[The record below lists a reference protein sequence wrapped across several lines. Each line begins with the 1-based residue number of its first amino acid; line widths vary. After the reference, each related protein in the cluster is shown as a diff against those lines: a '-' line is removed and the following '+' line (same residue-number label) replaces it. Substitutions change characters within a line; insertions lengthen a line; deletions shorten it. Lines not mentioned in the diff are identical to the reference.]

1 MDSYDEPEAQD
12 SPEEEEE
19 EQSIVYDED
28 ALNLV
33 QAFRAT
39 EEGKRYLKRISNKV
53 DTDFENDW
61 ESSSAYRERQ
71 ASDWKLFAGDLPPK
85 EFPFTDCLSRDT
97 EILTVSGWQP
107 IETVKVGDKV
117 LTRRDED
124 GHLEWAAVNF
134 TIATGVVE
142 RMLHFSSNNMDL
154 LVTANH
160 QMIVRRNHEPVTR
173 LTAERLQG
181 LTGYKVPLT
190 GVWKDG
196 EDSGLFGKDAGD
208 VAELLG
214 WFLAEGSCH
223 RGRNGEKTTVAIA
236 QSQEANPEKCERL
249 EALITRLG
257 LDWSANNGRSYLL
270 AKSSFPGGMLEIF
283 HEQGLAHEK
292 RVPKAFFTM
301 SERVI
306 WRLLEGYLL
315 GDGWRSGKKERD
327 WAFSTVSKGLA
338 DDIQALAVLCGARVS
353 ISEYQP
359 VEGGVIDGRQILG
372 RQKRYVGGIL
382 CSKWGK
388 VDRAKRGWV
397 DYNDQAFC
405 VNVKNHSIYVRRN
418 GKAAFVGNS
427 ANPHLPLMLENLSR
441 LCFRA
446 TGELFGDWSNVF
458 GVTPVGPDDDNVA
471 EILSKHGNWQ
481 ISQQIADFKRQ
492 LGHRGVLAFFAHGD
506 VVCHSFYDEGT
517 KSNRHEI
524 LTCDSFVTPYQHV
537 STMPDLSDCPH
548 YTKILRLYGHEL
560 EAKRGVWEDVD
571 RVLSKSR
578 PSWDDDP
585 DAPLAE
591 ATAATLGKTAEDDGN
606 SDDEL
611 GGKSSPYKLL
621 WYEGWLR
628 LPNQDRERWCQ
639 VVQDKATKCI
649 MYLRIHERPKWQD
662 RERYEAQIRERDG
675 YVAATQQH
683 AQMMGQYQ
691 QAQMQQEM
699 QHQAIA
705 DHGAELV
712 MQNAGPAPAIID
724 QMHQAQGQI
733 PGLPPPPPPPMM
745 PTWVQK
751 KLEEAPPELGPMGQ
765 PVQPDPSMVEPDP
778 IEREPIYLFAH
789 QVCIEPMTGNL
800 GISYGRVQA
809 DFNRAANI
817 ALAQVTD
824 AATLSNATSYV
835 AWGLE
840 FEDGELDLSP
850 GKVNKVTGAIGTN
863 IKDHMMPLQTGQASP
878 QLFEI
883 VKLSMDQAQASIQS
897 PGVLSGEEGKSGETK
912 GGILSR
918 IEQATKQLS
927 VVTAK
932 YGDFVRQVLIN
943 NAYLNSIFLPEDEI
957 QQVFNTESGRYEEL
971 KLGRRLYERNYRVT
985 LKSDLQFKANAQ
997 RIEEADE
1004 LVKMWLQIPALT
1016 MNPMFGYAVL
1026 KGCLVARGRQDLVQ
1040 LMGAPPSPPG
1050 GAMPPFVGMPPPPQ
1064 PGEPAPG
1071 APGPGGPR
1079 PNGPP
1084 PGGPSPGMPPGPP
1097 PPPGAPH

>member
-1 MDSYDEPEAQD
+1 MSDYDEPEDQD
-12 SPEEEEE
+12 SPEEEQE

-33 QAFRAT
+33 PAFKAS

-53 DTDFENDW
+53 DSDFENDW

-71 ASDWKLFAGDLPPK
+71 ANDWKLFAGDLPPK
-85 EFPFTDCLSRDT
+85 DFPFTD
-97 EILTVSGWQP
+97 
-107 IETVKVGDKV
+107 
-117 LTRRDED
+117 
-124 GHLEWAAVNF
+124 A
-134 TIATGVVE
+134 
-142 RMLHFSSNNMDL
+142 
-154 LVTANH
+154 
-160 QMIVRRNHEPVTR
+160 
-173 LTAERLQG
+173 
-181 LTGYKVPLT
+181 
-190 GVWKDG
+190 
-196 EDSGLFGKDAGD
+196 
-208 VAELLG
+208 
-214 WFLAEGSCH
+214 
-223 RGRNGEKTTVAIA
+223 
-236 QSQEANPEKCERL
+236 
-249 EALITRLG
+249 
-257 LDWSANNGRSYLL
+257 
-270 AKSSFPGGMLEIF
+270 
-283 HEQGLAHEK
+283 
-292 RVPKAFFTM
+292 
-301 SERVI
+301 
-306 WRLLEGYLL
+306 
-315 GDGWRSGKKERD
+315 
-327 WAFSTVSKGLA
+327 
-338 DDIQALAVLCGARVS
+338 
-353 ISEYQP
+353 
-359 VEGGVIDGRQILG
+359 
-372 RQKRYVGGIL
+372 
-382 CSKWGK
+382 
-388 VDRAKRGWV
+388 
-397 DYNDQAFC
+397 
-405 VNVKNHSIYVRRN
+405 
-418 GKAAFVGNS
+418 

-506 VVCHSFYDEGT
+506 VVCHSFYDEST
-517 KSNRHEI
+517 RSNRHEI

-548 YTKILRLYGHEL
+548 YTKILRMYGHEL

-571 RVLSKSR
+571 RVLEKSR

-591 ATAATLGKTAEDDGN
+591 ATGETLGKTPEDDGD
-606 SDDEL
+606 SDKEL
-611 GGKSSPYKLL
+611 GGKTAPYKLL

-649 MYLRIHERPKWQD
+649 LYLRIHERANWQD
-662 RERYEAQIRERDG
+662 RERYDAQVRERDG
-675 YVAATQQH
+675 YVQATAQH
-683 AQMMGQYQ
+683 AQMMQEYQ
-691 QAQMQQEM
+691 QAQMGLQE
-699 QHQAIA
+699 QHQDLANQAGDVIA
-705 DHGAELV
+705 QGLAPGQDVVDHL
-712 MQNAGPAPAIID
+712 
-724 QMHQAQGQI
+724 HQAQAQI

-751 KLEEAPPELGPMGQ
+751 KLAEQPMEPPMPGQEPM
-765 PVQPDPSMVEPDP
+765 PPDPSTVEPDP

-824 AATLSNATSYV
+824 TATLNNATSYLT
-835 AWGLE
+835 WGLE

-850 GKVNKVTGAIGTN
+850 GKVNKVSGAIGTS
-863 IKDHMMPLQTGQASP
+863 IKDHFMPLQTGQASP

-883 VKLSMDQAQASIQS
+883 VKLSLDQAQASIQS

-943 NAYLNSIFLPEDEI
+943 NAYLNSIFLREEEI

-971 KLGRRLYERNYRVT
+971 KFGRALYERNYRVQ
-985 LKSDLQFKANAQ
+985 LKSDLRFTTNAQ

-1016 MNPMFGYAVL
+1016 INPMFGYAVL
-1026 KGCLVARGRQDLVQ
+1026 KGSLVARGRQDLVQ
-1040 LMGAPPSPPG
+1040 LMGTPPAPPG
-1050 GAMPPFVGMPPPPQ
+1050 GQMPPFIGMPPPPPP
-1064 PGEPAPG
+1064 PGQPAPG
-1071 APGPGGPR
+1071 APGPGGPPGKP

-1084 PGGPSPGMPPGPP
+1084 PGHPPGPP
-1097 PPPGAPH
+1097 QLPPPGNLQ